1 MRDSRIGQFFD
12 FGAAARGK
20 VNKEAKGFC
29 TQNFLEQREHSV
41 RRLCTTLKALL
52 GAKKGGRRG
61 IRACAITL
69 CGYSFPQSQAFTEVS
84 GYMHLRL
91 GGRSTCD
98 SRPVTYKGFQFHGWG
113 KRNRGGGRSWGVKS
127 IHVPC
132 PSPSHLSHRLPL
144 EVGLG
149 QLCLRVLGIYIC
161 RF

>member
-29 TQNFLEQREHSV
+29 IQDFLHQREHSV

-52 GAKKGGRRG
+52 GTKKGGRRG
-61 IRACAITL
+61 IRPITL

-98 SRPVTYKGFQFHGWG
+98 SRPVTYKGFRLLRFHGWG
-113 KRNRGGGRSWGVKS
+113 KRNRGAGCS
-127 IHVPC
+127 
-132 PSPSHLSHRLPL
+132 
-144 EVGLG
+144 
-149 QLCLRVLGIYIC
+149 
-161 RF
+161 